1 MSDSSTRKS
10 ASSPA
15 YHSVSRTRTESS
27 MVLSC
32 RRVAFAAMVPR
43 AFPFLRFDSRRFTR
57 DPEKIS
63 RPSPGVQQR
72 LARFR
77 INLPPQAVN
86 VHFGQV
92 GKQVEAFVPYGFAHF
107 RAPPPPA
114 PVARPGLQPRAL
126 PRRHR
131 EG

>member
-72 LARFR
+72 LAPFR

-86 VHFGQV
+86 VHFAPV
-92 GKQVEAFVPYGFAHF
+92 GKRVEAFVPHLFGHF
-107 RAPPPPA
+107 RSPHPPPPVA
-114 PVARPGLQPRAL
+114 PHEL
-126 PRRHR
+126 PQRRLLCQHR
-131 EG
+131 NV

>member
-86 VHFGQV
+86 VHFDQV
-92 GKQVEAFVPYGFAHF
+92 WKQGEAFFPHVF
-107 RAPPPPA
+107 RNFPPPHP
-114 PVARPGLQPRAL
+114 PPRVARQEP
-126 PRRHR
+126 
-131 EG
+131 